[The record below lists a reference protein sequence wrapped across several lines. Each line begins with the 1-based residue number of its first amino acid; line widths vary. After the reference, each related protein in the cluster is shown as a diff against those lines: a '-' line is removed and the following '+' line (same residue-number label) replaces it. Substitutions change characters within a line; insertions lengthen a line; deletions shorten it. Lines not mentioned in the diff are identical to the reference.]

1 MWHSVPV
8 SVVCPAIELSI
19 LASLSSLI
27 EMPTCG
33 VRVVRVR
40 VRVRLGLG
48 FGFGFGLG
56 FGLGFELG
64 LGLG

>member
-33 VRVVRVR
+33 VRVRVRVR
-40 VRVRLGLG
+40 VRVGVKVRVIG
-48 FGFGFGLG
+48 
-56 FGLGFELG
+56 LG
-64 LGLG
+64 LGLELGLVRVRAA